1 MSLFKHREAPKPPS
15 LPEGFEPVVRSSIC
29 TGERVACMRDRESGR
44 LHEIELVRTDE
55 ELAAF
60 CRRCG
65 ADGAGGAPHAG
76 RGRTRERGAVPRR
89 DRLCGG
95 GCAPTGSESG
105 TLRGVT
111 AAIV

>member
-1 MSLFKHREAPKPPS
+1 MSIFSRRREQSDPLAAFPPDR
-15 LPEGFEPVVRSSIC
+15 FEPVVRSSIC

-65 ADGAGGAPHAG
+65 ADV
-76 RGRTRERGAVPRR
+76 RSIRTVY
-89 DRLCGG
+89 
-95 GCAPTGSESG
+95 
-105 TLRGVT
+105 
-111 AAIV
+111 